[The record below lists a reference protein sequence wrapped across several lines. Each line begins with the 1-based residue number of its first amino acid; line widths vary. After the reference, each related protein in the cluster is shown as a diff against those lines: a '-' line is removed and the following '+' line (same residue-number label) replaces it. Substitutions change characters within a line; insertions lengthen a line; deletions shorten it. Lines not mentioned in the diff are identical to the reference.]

1 MSALVE
7 ILGQSLGGDAMDQI
21 GEQLGVDRQTAQSA
35 VGVALPV
42 LVGALSRNAASPSG
56 HDALEDA
63 IQRHHDGGL
72 LDGLEGYLGR
82 SSDGGIGGSILGHIL
97 GGRQDGMA
105 QSVGRASGLDASSA
119 AQLLALLAPI
129 VLAALGRARGQAG
142 GGSLTDI
149 LGGAQSHMQQH
160 SPDGMDLVSQM
171 LDSNH
176 DGSVADDV
184 ARMGVGLLGSLF
196 SQRR

>member
-1 MSALVE
+1 SA
-7 ILGQSLGGDAMDQI
+7 
-21 GEQLGVDRQTAQSA
+21 
-35 VGVALPV
+35 
-42 LVGALSRNAASPSG
+42 
-56 HDALEDA
+56 
-63 IQRHHDGGL
+63 
-72 LDGLEGYLGR
+72 
-82 SSDGGIGGSILGHIL
+82 GGIGGSILGHVL
-97 GGRQDGMA
+97 GGRQDSMA
-105 QSVGRASGLDASSA
+105 QSVGRASGLDAGSA
-119 AQLLALLAPI
+119 AQLLAMLAPI
-129 VLAALGRARGQAG
+129 VLAALGRARGQG

-160 SPDGMDLVSQM
+160 SPGGMDLVSQM